1 MPCVFCGSSPV
12 TNEHVFPRWLNRYLP
27 SDRRQQLEQARY
39 GEDGFDFER
48 PSIGLDFRVRKVCTA
63 CNSGWMARL
72 EDESIPILDPL
83 IRGLE
88 LQIVTRRQQRAI
100 AVWATKTAM
109 MCDLTQA
116 QPLLRVD
123 QRRRMRTHRAIP
135 GSTRVWLGACRELN
149 PIVINQTVRIDM
161 TNLDSPSTP
170 FPDGFYAPI
179 KIGHLCLY
187 VYFAQTD
194 VVVRHL
200 PIYHLGLARIW
211 PRRGG
216 DIAWPPP
223 GMPTDG
229 REFEVFADAFQ
240 RELLVYSRDLAAQ
253 HGLGES

>member
-1 MPCVFCGSSPV
+1 MPCVFCGGLRV

-27 SDRRQQLEQARY
+27 ADRRQQLEQARY
-39 GEDGFDFER
+39 GEEGFDR
-48 PSIGLDFRVRKVCTA
+48 QRLSVGLDFRVRKVCA
-63 CNSGWMARL
+63 ECNGGWMSRL
-72 EDESIPILDPL
+72 EGDSIATLDPL
-83 IRGLE
+83 ISGLE
-88 LQIVTRRQQRAI
+88 LQIVSRAEQRALALW
-100 AVWATKTAM
+100 AVKTAM

-116 QPLLRVD
+116 EPLLNPD
-123 QRRRMRTHRAIP
+123 QRRRLRTHRAIP
-135 GSTRVWLGACRELN
+135 GSTRVWLGACRELY
-149 PIVINQTVRIDM
+149 PIVINHTVRIDM

-170 FPDGFYAPI
+170 FPDGFYAPM

-211 PRRGG
+211 PRRHGVV
-216 DIAWPPP
+216 AWPPP

-240 RELLVYSRDLAAQ
+240 RELLVYSRDHAAR
-253 HGLGES
+253 HGVNES